1 MLNLLCISAF
11 FVIGMGDNSS
21 AATNFTISTEPK
33 LTFLSFCFGVG
44 VL

>member
-1 MLNLLCISAF
+1 MPHKLRYIL
-11 FVIGMGDNSS
+11 GDSS
-21 AATNFTISTEPK
+21 NIATNFTISTEPK